1 MNFRYGVFLAGT
13 NKSRSEA
20 IPLLEK
26 AKTLGVVGAEYT
38 LGLTYLSLGDKVEA
52 VENLKSYTTRVP
64 SDQNIARA
72 LDAVLND
79 KVEVKQLKP
88 SF

>member
-26 AKTLGVVGAEYT
+26 AKTLGIVGAEYT

-52 VENLKSYTTRVP
+52 VENLKVTPHVCLVTKILP
-64 SDQNIARA
+64 ARWT
-72 LDAVLND
+72 
-79 KVEVKQLKP
+79 P
-88 SF
+88 F